1 LYNFNLHEDLDKE
14 VVEDIII
21 AKEGRIGV
29 CIDICL
35 EMSGGMQPSDHS
47 EGVGNNAKAESG
59 QDKGKSTQQTSDLLG
74 LENDGGFSSLNLGS
88 DGSRSDTHGDQI
100 NLMD

>member
-1 LYNFNLHEDLDKE
+1 
-14 VVEDIII
+14 VVEAVII

-35 EMSGGMQPSDHS
+35 EMSSGIQTP
-47 EGVGNNAKAESG
+47 NNKAPRSPETKAQSG
-59 QDKGKSTQQTSDLLG
+59 RSSGEKSSRKSKEDTSDLLG
-74 LENDGGFSSLNLGS
+74 LDSENGIGRLNLEDRQRRNVWS
-88 DGSRSDTHGDQI
+88 EEPV